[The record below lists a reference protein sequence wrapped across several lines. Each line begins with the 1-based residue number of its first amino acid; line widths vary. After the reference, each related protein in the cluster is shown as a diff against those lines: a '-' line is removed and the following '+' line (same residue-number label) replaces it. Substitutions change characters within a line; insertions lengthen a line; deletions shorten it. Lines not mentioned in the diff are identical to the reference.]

1 MNQILQKTEQE
12 ILAKANPQLVP
23 VIQKVTD
30 AGRTFMYADQNR
42 ELLAQQLSGD
52 GAPEDLISEGV
63 AKLIGVLYNQSKKT
77 LPMQVM
83 VPASTI
89 ILCDVL
95 DMLEQAG
102 KVQVTPEF
110 LASCMK
116 SLSGNILRLFG
127 VGPEQMQKFFDKAK
141 AGGGIPQSTPQ
152 AGGLIQQA
160 RGAQ

>member
-1 MNQILQKTEQE
+1 MNEILQKTEQE

-23 VIQKVTD
+23 VIQKVAD

-52 GAPEDLISEGV
+52 GSPEDLIAEGV

-102 KVQVTPEF
+102 KVEVTPEF

-141 AGGGIPQSTPQ
+141 AGGAMPQATPQ
-152 AGGLIQQA
+152 GGGLIQQA
-160 RGAQ
+160 RGAA